1 MGLFPAKQIE
11 TYQNPTV
18 EQLRNAFVEY
28 AQTRSAKGDILVF
41 YFSGHGAAIGNDFWF
56 CLTDTRLRAEGGG
69 LLPLSA
75 LAFEDILSTVQTA
88 DVHPVFIIDA
98 CFSGKA
104 APSDQKTVLN
114 TMHDNMSRSAAS
126 SYALFCACYQ
136 DSVAFDTTDGGA
148 FTSALHQIASAGLSD
163 DKHKQL
169 PFLTIRDLSA
179 PVQEK
184 LTLLGWPLS
193 KLYTAPDLPQFDLI
207 RNVKY
212 KPKKERLHWYHKDTL
227 DLMWNKVAPKTVSI
241 KNIRDDCGQSAYG
254 NHSKLS
260 MKPWRLVED
269 DGNSNYRRLTARG
282 EKFMNDK
289 LSVPLELIHD
299 PITGEWAA
307 SPQAPVVY
315 PTDIPKRR
323 KQK

>member
-1 MGLFPAKQIE
+1 
-11 TYQNPTV
+11 
-18 EQLRNAFVEY
+18 
-28 AQTRSAKGDILVF
+28 
-41 YFSGHGAAIGNDFWF
+41 
-56 CLTDTRLRAEGGG
+56 
-69 LLPLSA
+69 
-75 LAFEDILSTVQTA
+75 
-88 DVHPVFIIDA
+88 
-98 CFSGKA
+98 
-104 APSDQKTVLN
+104 
-114 TMHDNMSRSAAS
+114 
-126 SYALFCACYQ
+126 
-136 DSVAFDTTDGGA
+136 
-148 FTSALHQIASAGLSD
+148 
-163 DKHKQL
+163 
-169 PFLTIRDLSA
+169 
-179 PVQEK
+179 
-184 LTLLGWPLS
+184 
-193 KLYTAPDLPQFDLI
+193 LYTAPDLPQFDLI

-227 DLMWNKVAPKTVSI
+227 DLMWNKGAPKTVSI